1 MPGRFDGKVVI
12 VTGSSS
18 GIGKETALHFAR
30 EGAKVTVTGRSLE
43 RLQAVKK
50 ELLGNGVLEKD
61 FLIVPADVT
70 SSAGQDELI
79 SQTLSKF
86 GKIDVL
92 INNAGASITDF
103 EGKTG
108 VSQGIDSYE
117 KTMKLNVQSLVEMT
131 QKARPHLA
139 KTRGEIVNVSSIV
152 ALGHGWQSR
161 PYYSLA
167 KAAVDQYTRAAA
179 IDLIEEGIRVNTV
192 NPGFVKTLFHEAE
205 LGWTADQAQE
215 FYDDIG
221 SNKYAIPAG
230 FIGRPEHIAKAIAF
244 LADRNSSEFIVGQNL
259 VVDGG
264 TTLVLGIHAA
274 K

>member
-1 MPGRFDGKVVI
+1 
-12 VTGSSS
+12 
-18 GIGKETALHFAR
+18 
-30 EGAKVTVTGRSLE
+30 
-43 RLQAVKK
+43 
-50 ELLGNGVLEKD
+50 
-61 FLIVPADVT
+61 
-70 SSAGQDELI
+70 
-79 SQTLSKF
+79 
-86 GKIDVL
+86 
-92 INNAGASITDF
+92 
-103 EGKTG
+103 
-108 VSQGIDSYE
+108 
-117 KTMKLNVQSLVEMT
+117 MT
-131 QKARPHLA
+131 QKAIPHLA

-152 ALGHGWQSR
+152 ALGHEWQSR

-205 LGWTADQAQE
+205 FGWTADQAQE

-221 SNKYAIPAG
+221 SNKYAIPVG